1 MRVDETIAEGR
12 GPVRVVDA
20 HPEVQYF
27 GAAPFKSGETFRDT
41 EHGITV
47 MVLGKEGDEYS
58 LCIRRENISSAGG
71 VEDQRFFGCGGR

>member
-20 HPEVQYF
+20 HPDVEYF
-27 GAAPFKSGETFRDT
+27 AAAPFKSGETFRDT

-47 MVLGKEGDEYS
+47 MVLGKDGDDYS
-58 LCIRRENISSAGG
+58 LCIMRDAGTSSGYCVG
-71 VEDQRFFGCGGR
+71 T